1 MNILTRFLARFGYVR
16 LKDYGYALS
25 PSGKIVE
32 VVRVEDDRFAPPP
45 WQPVAW
51 QSATSLLPA
60 APKSPPTPRPLAP
73 PPGPEA
79 EEAEP
84 APLFR
89 VPAVPA
95 TLETAPPGKPDDEEE
110 AISIDEAPPEDG
122 EEWEWKMALARARE
136 AADREKGKEKAV
148 VRLAA
153 ASSPTPFPTSALPL
167 SASPARKVM
176 DAPRP
181 MNRIPR
187 AEPKTPAASP
197 DRPITRLESRTVTAR
212 PVAAR
217 ATPRTLPP
225 KAPPPG
231 RKSRPMPAAAAPTP
245 SAGAGGKERPLPR
258 VARGTESPA
267 ADRRPTEPRMA
278 LGSSGHLPAMRDPSQ
293 DVTPEGPLEKDAA
306 TDITAVDRA
315 WASVR
320 TEEEDTRVNV
330 VVAPSADITL
340 DTAVEGEPEL
350 EATTVDGKPNGV
362 AIVAVDGPSPLPRLT
377 ARLRRHTVPN

>member
-1 MNILTRFLARFGYVR
+1 MNFLSRFLARFGYVR

-25 PSGKIVE
+25 PSGKIAPVVE
-32 VVRVEDDRFAPPP
+32 VDDDRFAPPP

-51 QSATSLLPA
+51 QSATSLLPP
-60 APKSPPTPRPLAP
+60 APKNPPIPRPLAP
-73 PPGPEA
+73 PPGQEA
-79 EEAEP
+79 DEAEP

-95 TLETAPPGKPDDEEE
+95 TVETAPPGKPVDEDE
-110 AISIDEAPPEDG
+110 AISIDEAPPEDA

-136 AADREKGKEKAV
+136 AADKDKKGKEKAV

-187 AEPKTPAASP
+187 AEPKNPAAAP
-197 DRPITRLESRTVTAR
+197 DRPITRLESRTVTAQ

-217 ATPRTLPP
+217 ATPRTAPP

-231 RKSRPMPAAAAPTP
+231 RKSRPMPAAAAPP
-245 SAGAGGKERPLPR
+245 PRSAAAKGVERPLPR
-258 VARGTESPA
+258 IARGTGSPA
-267 ADRRPTEPRMA
+267 VTRRPTEPRMA

-293 DVTPEGPLEKDAA
+293 DVTA

-315 WASVR
+315 WASTR
-320 TEEEDTRVNV
+320 NEEEDTRVNV

-362 AIVAVDGPSPLPRLT
+362 GIVAIEGASPLPRLT
-377 ARLRRHTVPN
+377 ARLRRHSVPN